1 MEQPST
7 PIASPLAKLL
17 HSRKFLVL
25 VLDTVISTLLY
36 YQLAEPDL
44 IAIIQP
50 VFLAMIGGIAYEDGQ
65 AMRAIGDANSPF
77 AEAKPLNPD
86 TRR

>member
-7 PIASPLAKLL
+7 PIASPFAKLL

-36 YQLAEPDL
+36 YQLTDPAL
-44 IAIIQP
+44 IAILQP
-50 VFLAMIGGIAYEDGQ
+50 VFLMLIGGIAYEDGQ
-65 AMRAIGDANSPF
+65 AMRAIGQANF
-77 AEAKPLNPD
+77 TEAKPLNPD
-86 TRR
+86 NRR